1 MKNAPKKSPESP
13 NIVNKVPRNIF
24 FQILCFI
31 ALNPPLRIVV
41 LPFVQKNIPFVI
53 DITSYFITRK
63 KESGMR
69 IIFVRMIKN
78 GSEAA
83 IMRQVTKGDTVTS
96 FLEGELDQHS
106 AQAVR
111 TELETAI
118 QNPQIRHMVLDV
130 SNLSF
135 MDSSG
140 IGVVI
145 GRYKTLQK
153 RGGTLV
159 ISNPSPRV
167 DRIFQLSGLYQIVGR
182 K

>member
-1 MKNAPKKSPESP
+1 
-13 NIVNKVPRNIF
+13 
-24 FQILCFI
+24 
-31 ALNPPLRIVV
+31 
-41 LPFVQKNIPFVI
+41 
-53 DITSYFITRK
+53 
-63 KESGMR
+63 
-69 IIFVRMIKN
+69 
-78 GSEAA
+78 
-83 IMRQVTKGDTVTS
+83 MRQVTKGDTVTS

-159 ISNPSPRV
+159 ISNPSPRG

>member
-1 MKNAPKKSPESP
+1 
-13 NIVNKVPRNIF
+13 
-24 FQILCFI
+24 
-31 ALNPPLRIVV
+31 
-41 LPFVQKNIPFVI
+41 
-53 DITSYFITRK
+53 
-63 KESGMR
+63 
-69 IIFVRMIKN
+69 
-78 GSEAA
+78 
-83 IMRQVTKGDTVTS
+83 MRQVTKGDTVTS
-96 FLEGELDQHS
+96 FLEGELDQYS